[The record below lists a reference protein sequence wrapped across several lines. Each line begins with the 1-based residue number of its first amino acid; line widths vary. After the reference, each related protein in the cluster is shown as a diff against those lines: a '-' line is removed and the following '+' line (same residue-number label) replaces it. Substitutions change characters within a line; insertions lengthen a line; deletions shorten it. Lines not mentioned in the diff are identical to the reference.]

1 MKENQSVRMEE
12 LSTKIDFPLF
22 PLRIGWRIE
31 WIWSGEGRRHGDQVG
46 WEGWEEETE
55 EKKEVIVY

>member
-1 MKENQSVRMEE
+1 MEE

-22 PLRIGWRIE
+22 PLRIGWTIE
-31 WIWSGEGRRHGDQVG
+31 WIWRVEGRRHGDQVG
-46 WEGWEEETE
+46 WEGREEKTE